1 MKKMTLFVVLSL
13 LTTASNAQS
22 EQSNVL
28 PKQAISTAA
37 AHLPSLVRYDGTGEK
52 ATAAA
57 LDYEA
62 ESVQS
67 LQKWATQYPE
77 EVTNYLNV
85 VSVYLHD
92 TKESSVSVAEKS
104 AYDDL
109 KAQWIFI
116 NEIIKNKS

>member
-1 MKKMTLFVVLSL
+1 MKKTILFAALLL
-13 LTTASNAQS
+13 LTTAGYAQS

-28 PKQAISTAA
+28 PRQAISTAA

-52 ATAAA
+52 VTAAA
-57 LDYEA
+57 GNYEA
-62 ESVQS
+62 ESFQK
-67 LQKWATQYPE
+67 LQNWANQYPE

-92 TKESSVSVAEKS
+92 TKESSIPATEKS

>member
-13 LTTASNAQS
+13 LATASKAQS
-22 EQSNVL
+22 EQTTVL
-28 PKQAISTAA
+28 PRQAISAAA

-52 ATAAA
+52 ATAAS
-57 LDYEA
+57 LSYEA
-62 ESVQS
+62 ESLQS
-67 LQKWATQYPE
+67 LQNWAIQYPE

-92 TKESSVSVAEKS
+92 TEESSIPVAEKS